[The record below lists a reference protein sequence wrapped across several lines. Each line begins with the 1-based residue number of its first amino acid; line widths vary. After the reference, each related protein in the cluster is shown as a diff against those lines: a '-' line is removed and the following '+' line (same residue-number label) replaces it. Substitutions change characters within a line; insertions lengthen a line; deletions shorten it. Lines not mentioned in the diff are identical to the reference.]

1 MRVEFKT
8 DARNERSRAALEA
21 LPAQFEGIFRKH
33 MIIEDVGV
41 RDSAFYSVT
50 DLEWPDVRANLRQRL
65 GAARAREDEPVQ
77 RHRQSPCT
85 D

>member
-1 MRVEFKT
+1 VASAAREGVEPAFEGLGCMRVEFKT

-21 LPAQFEGIFRKH
+21 LPARFEGIFRRH

-50 DLEWPDVRANLRQRL
+50 DEYQWRRSPRA
-65 GAARAREDEPVQ
+65 A
-77 RHRQSPCT
+77 CT
-85 D
+85 S